1 VSFRISYLVQPQPAC
16 PLLEPTLFPSPPVL
30 ICCLLVA
37 ILYPHNALAEEPAVA
52 TVSSSIE
59 IYPRQITVS
68 NQYPARFIAIETMA
82 DGSAVD
88 RTRDV
93 AALMTKQHPALLI
106 GSNGTLERDPN
117 APLDGSLVEVEANL
131 DGRRTLLKA
140 NILQSSDPSPVFARE
155 VSAILGKAGCNLGT
169 CHGNLHGKGGFRLS
183 LRGDDAELDY
193 RSIVRDSAGRRVDPF
208 AAARSLML
216 TKPSGQLAHQGGTR
230 FELGST
236 EYAILKRWIEEGCRW
251 NSEFG
256 LPSSAGTR
264 AQPAE
269 TLTTLNVY
277 PPQAMLAPDCR
288 SQQVVV
294 TATFADGAT
303 RDVTRWARYEPSLPT
318 DVNVT
323 ADGLVTATKP
333 LDVSISVSYLSGRAA
348 TRLTFLPELPASKAP
363 EEMAA
368 PQRLDQLVENQLSRM
383 RLQAREAAA
392 ENVLLRR
399 IYLVVIGRL
408 PTSAEARDFLTS
420 TAPDKRER
428 LTESLINQPGYA
440 ALWAMRWSDLLRNEQ
455 KVMSP
460 EGARG
465 WHAWMIE
472 QVAADR
478 PLTEF
483 VGEMITTVGST
494 YEHPP
499 ASFHRTHRD
508 PETAAE
514 SIGQVFLGVRL
525 QCARCHNH
533 PFDRWRQDDYYGLAA
548 YFATVERKQVDNAPK
563 DKFDKHV
570 ISGDEIISFADK
582 PAMILHP
589 GRAASVPPKPMTE
602 TYAIDVDGQAI
613 DPKKLEGTPMEALAG
628 WLTRGNRQF
637 ARNMANR
644 IFFHLMGRGI
654 VDPPDDFRDS
664 NPPSNPE
671 LLEYLTDELI
681 RSNYSVRALTKLILS
696 SRMFARAAVD
706 DVHIQGL
713 DAEANFA
720 GYPMRRMSAEVL
732 MDALSDVT
740 QVISKVEEQAAAT
753 TASQRAV
760 ARAEVP
766 PASGFLATFGKPNRL
781 LVCECERSNAVSL
794 GQSLM
799 LINGSDM
806 RDKLAESRNC
816 ISAMLDSKTSLPQTI
831 DDLYMATLT
840 RTPTPTESACMVDYV
855 TQSSNA
861 RAALEDVLWALI
873 NSQEFAVIR

>member
-1 VSFRISYLVQPQPAC
+1 MF
-16 PLLEPTLFPSPPVL
+16 PTLRNLVCL
-30 ICCLLVA
+30 HLACLLVA
-37 ILYPHNALAEEPAVA
+37 QSRSAEPTELAANRIAIFP
-52 TVSSSIE
+52 S
-59 IYPRQITVS
+59 QIVVD
-68 NQYPARFIAIETMA
+68 NQYPARFVAIETAA
-82 DGSAVD
+82 DGSSVD

-93 AALMTKQHPALLI
+93 AKALMAQSHPVLI
-106 GSNGTLERDPN
+106 IGPNGSLERNPN
-117 APLDGSLVEVEANL
+117 APAKAALIKTETRIDGHRVMLQ
-131 DGRRTLLKA
+131 GT
-140 NILQSSDPSPVFARE
+140 ILESSDPSPVFARE

-193 RSIVRDSAGRRVDPF
+193 ASIVRGNSGRRVDSF
-208 AAARSLML
+208 AAEFSLML

-230 FELGST
+230 FEVGST
-236 EYAILKRWIEEGCRW
+236 EYELLKRWIDEGCRW
-251 NSEFG
+251 NTVSDV
-256 LPSSAGTR
+256 PMAGEPIAPT
-264 AQPAE
+264 E
-269 TLTTLNVY
+269 TLTKLNVY
-277 PPQAMLAPDCR
+277 PLQVMLAPQSR

-294 TATFADGAT
+294 TATFADGST

-318 DVNVT
+318 DVSIT
-323 ADGLVTATKP
+323 ADGLVTASKP
-333 LDVSISVSYLSGRAA
+333 LDVTVSISYLSGRAA
-348 TRLTFLPELPASKAP
+348 SRLTFLPEMPTPSIHNRKSSETVAQEHVVAQVATQVAVP
-363 EEMAA
+363 N
-368 PQRLDQLVENQLSRM
+368 RIDQIVENQLERM
-383 RLQAREAAA
+383 RLQSTDAAA
-392 ENVLLRR
+392 DNVFLRR
-399 IYLVVIGRL
+399 LYLVVVGRL
-408 PTSAEARDFLTS
+408 PTSVEAHEFLES
-420 TAPDKRER
+420 TDADKRER
-428 LTESLINQPGYA
+428 LIESLLNQPGYS

-465 WHAWMIE
+465 WHAWMME
-472 QVAADR
+472 QVSADR
-478 PLTEF
+478 PLNDF
-483 VGEMITTVGST
+483 VAEMITTIGST

-548 YFATVERKQVDNAPK
+548 YFTTIERKQVDNAPK

-570 ISGDEIISFADK
+570 ISGDEIISLADK
-582 PAMILHP
+582 SATIMHP
-589 GRAASVPPKPMTE
+589 GRASNVPPKPLTV
-602 TYAIDVDGQAI
+602 TYSSDADGKAIASTTPG
-613 DPKKLEGTPMEALAG
+613 LTPMEALAE
-628 WLTRGNRQF
+628 WLTQDNRLF

-644 IFFHLMGRGI
+644 IWYHVMGRGI

-664 NPPSNPE
+664 NPASNPE

-681 RSNYSVRALTKLILS
+681 RSKYSVRSLTRLILS
-696 SRMFARAAVD
+696 SRTFARAAVD
-706 DVHIQGL
+706 DVHVQGL

-740 QVISKVEEQAAAT
+740 GVINKVEEQT
-753 TASQRAV
+753 SASTFAQRAV
-760 ARAEVP
+760 VRAEVP
-766 PASGFLATFGKPNRL
+766 AGSGFLATFGKPNRL

-799 LINGSDM
+799 LINGADM
-806 RDKLAESRNC
+806 RSKLAESRNC
-816 ISAMLDSKTSLPQTI
+816 IASMLNEKSDLNKVI
-831 DDLYMATLT
+831 DELYMATLT
-840 RTPTPTESACMVDYV
+840 RTPSFEESKHMVDYV
-855 TQSSNA
+855 SQSSNS

>member
-1 VSFRISYLVQPQPAC
+1 MLCSAQGIAA
-16 PLLEPTLFPSPPVL
+16 EPTET
-30 ICCLLVA
+30 A
-37 ILYPHNALAEEPAVA
+37 AKR
-52 TVSSSIE
+52 IE
-59 IYPRQITVS
+59 IYPRHIVIS
-68 NQYPARFIAIETMA
+68 NQYPARFIAIETAA
-82 DGSAVD
+82 DGSSVD
-88 RTRDV
+88 RTREV
-93 AALMTKQHPALLI
+93 ASALMAKPHSSLLI
-106 GSNGTLERDPN
+106 GPDGTLERDPN
-117 APLDGSLVEVEANL
+117 APPAPAKIEAETLV
-131 DGRRTLLKA
+131 DGRRAHFEAT
-140 NILQSSDPSPVFARE
+140 ILEGSDPSPVFARE

-193 RSIVRDSAGRRVDPF
+193 ASIVRGNAGRRVDPF
-208 AAARSLML
+208 AAELSLML

-230 FELGST
+230 FEIGST
-236 EYAILKRWIEEGCRW
+236 EYELLERWINEGCRW
-251 NSEFG
+251 NSDFAS
-256 LPSSAGTR
+256 PSPAVR
-264 AQPAE
+264 NAPAE
-269 TLTTLNVY
+269 TLTQLHVY
-277 PPQAMLAPDCR
+277 PPQAMLAPQSR

-294 TATFADGAT
+294 TATFADGTT
-303 RDVTRWARYEPSLPT
+303 RDVTRWARYEPSLAT
-318 DVNVT
+318 DVAVT
-323 ADGLVTATKP
+323 ADGLVTAAKP

-348 TRLTFLPELPASKAP
+348 TRLTFLPEQSAAP
-363 EEMAA
+363 EQSASRASEQATA
-368 PQRLDQLVENQLSRM
+368 PKRLDQLVEDQLLRM
-383 RLQAREAAA
+383 RLHPSEAAA
-392 ENVLLRR
+392 ENVFLRR
-399 IYLVVIGRL
+399 LYLVVVGRL
-408 PTSAEARDFLTS
+408 PTSAEAHEFLTS
-420 TAPDKRER
+420 TDSDKRER
-428 LTESLINQPGYA
+428 LTETLLNQPGYA

-465 WHAWMIE
+465 WHAWMME
-472 QVAADR
+472 QVSADR
-478 PLTEF
+478 PVNEF
-483 VGEMITTVGST
+483 VSEMITTIGST

-548 YFATVERKQVDNAPK
+548 YFTTIDRKQVDNAPK
-563 DKFDKHV
+563 DKFDKHI
-570 ISGDEIISFADK
+570 ISGDEIISFSEKSA
-582 PAMILHP
+582 AIMHP
-589 GRAASVPPKPMTE
+589 GRAANVPPKPLTD
-602 TYAIDVDGQAI
+602 TYEVDADGKTLST
-613 DPKKLEGTPMEALAG
+613 PVSGVTPMEALAG
-628 WLTRGNRQF
+628 WLTQDNRQF

-644 IFFHLMGRGI
+644 VFFHLMGRGI

-681 RSNYSVRALTKLILS
+681 RSNYSVRSLSKLILT

-740 QVISKVEEQAAAT
+740 QVVNKIEEQATAT
-753 TASQRAV
+753 TSAQRAV
-760 ARAEVP
+760 ARAEI
-766 PASGFLATFGKPNRL
+766 PAGSGFLATFGKPNRL

-799 LINGSDM
+799 LINGADM
-806 RDKLAESRNC
+806 RGKLAESRNC
-816 ISAMLDSKTSLPQTI
+816 IAVMLNAKASLPQTI
-831 DDLYMATLT
+831 DELYMATLT
-840 RTPTPTESACMVDYV
+840 RQPTPAESKCMLDYV

-861 RAALEDVLWALI
+861 RAALEDILWALI